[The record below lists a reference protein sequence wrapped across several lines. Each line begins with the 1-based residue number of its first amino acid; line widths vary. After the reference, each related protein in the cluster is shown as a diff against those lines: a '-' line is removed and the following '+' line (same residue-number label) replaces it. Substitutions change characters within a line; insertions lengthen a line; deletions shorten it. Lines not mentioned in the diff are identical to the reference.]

1 MQKTLRIGTRGSK
14 LALWQAEF
22 TRTELTKMG
31 IESELV
37 IIKTQGDLIQHLSF
51 DKMEGKGFFTK
62 EIEDALLRGEV
73 DLAVH
78 SMKDM
83 PTTQPDGLVLTAVS
97 DREDPADWL
106 ILRKESVE
114 KGQDFDLKKGA
125 IVGTSSARRKAQMQF
140 FRPDVEL
147 RDLRGN
153 VPTRLEKLARGD
165 YDAIFLA
172 AAGVRRLDL
181 QLVDFQVVKLS
192 PREFIPAPA
201 QGVLAWQT
209 NISDRETRLILQKLH
224 RPEVSVVTNVERKV
238 LNLMDGGCQLPLGV
252 FCHRDTANNFHVQ
265 AACQIGEKWRQVRLS
280 SSTQFG
286 LAERV
291 VAALQG
297 S

>member
-1 MQKTLRIGTRGSK
+1 MKKRLKIGTRGSR

-22 TRTELTKMG
+22 TRAELLKIG

-37 IIKTQGDLIQHLSF
+37 IIKTSGDLIQNLSF

-62 EIEDALLRGEV
+62 EIEEALLRGEV

-97 DREDPADWL
+97 EREDPADWL
-106 ILRKESVE
+106 ILRKEATE
-114 KGQDFDLKKGA
+114 KGPVFGLKSGA
-125 IVGTSSARRKAQMQF
+125 IVGTSSARRKAQMLD
-140 FRPDVEL
+140 FRPDTEL

-172 AAGVRRLDL
+172 AAGVRRLGL
-181 QLVDFQVVKLS
+181 QLADFQLVALN
-192 PREFIPAPA
+192 PREFVPAPA

-209 NISDRETRLILQKLH
+209 NADDRDTRLILKHLH
-224 RPEVSVVTNVERKV
+224 HSEVAAKTNVERKI
-238 LNLMDGGCQLPLGV
+238 LNGMDGGCQLPLGV
-252 FCHRDTANNFHVQ
+252 FCERDAANNFHVF
-265 AACQIGEKWRQVRLS
+265 AACQMDGKMKRVRVS
-280 SSTQFG
+280 SSTSLG

-291 VAALQG
+291 LAQLIN
-297 S
+297 